1 LEVLDHLP
9 IAQIFGCQLAL
20 AVHAPSKASWLNLYK
35 LQLRDE
41 VLRSVAILP
50 EGQRGGH
57 TGTDRPQSG
66 YFAEH
71 NWFL

>member
-1 LEVLDHLP
+1 LEVFDHLP
-9 IAQIFGCQLAL
+9 IAQVFGCQIAP
-20 AVHAPSKASWLNLYK
+20 AVHARIKAGWLNLYK

-50 EGQRGGH
+50 EGQRGGR
-57 TGTDRPQSG
+57 TGADRLQSG

-71 NWFL
+71 N